1 MHIGVIGKGKV
12 GSTLGAAF
20 TRAGHT
26 VTYGI
31 REPSTQPGAQSIEA
45 VARAAEV
52 LVLATPFEALDAV
65 TKALEGASGKVL
77 LDASNPLGPGLSL
90 VVGHTDSGAEVLQR
104 KVPGARVVKC
114 FNTVGIEV
122 MANPQVAGAR
132 AMMFFAGA
140 DAEARS
146 VAGRLAADLGFE
158 PVDLGGLERARLL
171 EPAAVLWIHLAVV
184 EKFGRRLGLRLEPAV
199 TAAPLVKTP
208 TPRRLAV
215 LGAGHIGGGLTRA
228 WRRAGHEVLV
238 GAREPGDEAIVAL
251 ERETGAKAMA
261 VNDAVAGADVVALAV
276 PAPAVAALA
285 SQADFNGKTVIDCTN
300 HVGPGFTLSYGHQTS
315 WAEEVARL
323 LSGARVFKSF
333 NAQGAENLALPV
345 SAAGPAVNFFCGDD
359 APARAVVQQLVADVG
374 FEPVFAGPLRQ
385 ARLLEPLMMLWVQ
398 ASRAL
403 GQRALGF
410 RLLRDAR

>member
-261 VNDAVAGADVVALAV
+261 V
-276 PAPAVAALA
+276 
-285 SQADFNGKTVIDCTN
+285 GKTVIDCTN